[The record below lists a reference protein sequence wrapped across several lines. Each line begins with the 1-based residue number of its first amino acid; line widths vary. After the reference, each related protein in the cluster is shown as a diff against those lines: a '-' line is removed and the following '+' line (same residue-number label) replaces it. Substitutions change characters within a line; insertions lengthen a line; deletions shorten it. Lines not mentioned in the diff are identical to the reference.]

1 MPSESP
7 AGTVTAAVDP
17 VDWDLAQRVAERL
30 AGREPLAESY
40 LADSLEADF
49 AEFTPVA
56 ERLVAS
62 ETGLVSRLG
71 PARAR
76 VISREEWIAANI
88 ASFQRL
94 LRPLIAKLAD
104 KMGTGP
110 LSGLTRRF
118 AALELGAVLGWM
130 SRRVLGQYDLLVIE
144 EESPHD
150 QDLVYFVGP
159 NVLGVEKRFAF
170 PPREFRLWLALH
182 ELTHRAQ
189 FTGVPWLRPYFLDQ
203 VESLVAEVEPDSER
217 LLAALRR
224 VRAAR
229 RDGTSTE
236 GGMAMLLAT
245 DEQRATLD
253 RLSGLMSLLE
263 GHGDVTMSRA
273 GADLV
278 PSAARFG
285 RVLQARRSQQTGVNK
300 IVQRLLG
307 FEAKLAQY
315 EQGERFIA
323 AVEAERGSRGIEPVW
338 AAAHNLPTLAEIRQP
353 DLWLRRV
360 APVAM

>member
-1 MPSESP
+1 MT
-7 AGTVTAAVDP
+7 TVVDP
-17 VDWDLAQRVAERL
+17 VDWDLARRVAVRFS
-30 AGREPLAESY
+30 GQEPLADSY
-40 LADSLEADF
+40 LADSLRTDF

-56 ERLVAS
+56 EQLVGA
-62 ETGLVSRLG
+62 ETGLVSLLG

-94 LRPLIAKLAD
+94 LRPLMDKLAE
-104 KMGTGP
+104 KMG
-110 LSGLTRRF
+110 SGAMSGVTRRF

-144 EESPHD
+144 EESPLD

-159 NVLGVEKRFAF
+159 NVLAVEKRFAF

-203 VESLVAEVEPDSER
+203 IETLIADVEPDSQR
-217 LLAALRR
+217 LIDGLRR
-224 VRAAR
+224 LRSAR
-229 RDGTSTE
+229 RDGSPSE
-236 GGMAMLLAT
+236 GGISLLLSSP
-245 DEQRATLD
+245 EQQETLS
-253 RLSGLMSLLE
+253 RLTGLMSLLE

-273 GADLV
+273 GAGLV
-278 PSAARFG
+278 PSAGRFG
-285 RVLQARRSQQTGVNK
+285 RVLQARRRQQTGLNR

-307 FEAKLAQY
+307 LEAKLAQY
-315 EQGERFIA
+315 EQGERFIEV
-323 AVEAERGSRGIEPVW
+323 VEAERGRNGIDPVW
-338 AAAHNLPTLAEIRQP
+338 VSADNLPTMPEIKEP
-353 DLWLRRV
+353 DLWLQRV
-360 APVAM
+360 AAVAA